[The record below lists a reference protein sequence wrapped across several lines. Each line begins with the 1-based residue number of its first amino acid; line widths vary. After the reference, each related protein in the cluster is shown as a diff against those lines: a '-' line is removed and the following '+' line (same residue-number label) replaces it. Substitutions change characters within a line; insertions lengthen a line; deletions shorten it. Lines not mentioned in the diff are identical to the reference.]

1 MPWASDER
9 QTRPNTDSPVSLYII
24 SVESA
29 VTAQD
34 VDTYDRLSQVQ
45 SRAEGLR
52 SERRLRM
59 VYGGALLGLLSGQII
74 AITTFVFLIG
84 FDVIQVDRWV
94 TTAFITGTLGQVSG
108 MTFLVVRYLFPTR
121 GEDTKNG

>member
-1 MPWASDER
+1 M
-9 QTRPNTDSPVSLYII
+9 
-24 SVESA
+24 
-29 VTAQD
+29 TAQD